1 MNRPSQDDQEPD
13 FTPMSVAMEWVSR
26 IMSMTIAMVAP
37 VVLGVWLDKKFGTQW
52 MTPVLAVSGMVV
64 GITYLLILTAGA
76 KPTGKIK
83 NRSNSRPTDEAD
95 K

>member
-26 IMSMTIAMVAP
+26 VMSMTIAMVGP

-52 MTPVLAVSGMVV
+52 ITPVLAVSGLAV
-64 GITYLLILTAGA
+64 GITYLLVLTAST
-76 KPTGKIK
+76 KPMRKDKGKLGPH
-83 NRSNSRPTDEAD
+83 PTDRTD